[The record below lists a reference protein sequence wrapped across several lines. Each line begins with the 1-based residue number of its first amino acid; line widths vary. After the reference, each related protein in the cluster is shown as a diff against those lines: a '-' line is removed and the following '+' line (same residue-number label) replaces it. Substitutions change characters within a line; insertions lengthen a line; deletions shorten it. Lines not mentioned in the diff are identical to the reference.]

1 MVPVPSGAIY
11 DEAGAPTREA
21 ISDEYLAVDGAP
33 IEYYDGGVYEGDYNG
48 KTYGLLTA
56 SEWNDLDNWK
66 ACSTNVA
73 NTQAFIKEQEANGGG
88 DYPEAVH
95 SALEATWQNF
105 SWNESARSRIAFLI
119 LDAPPHHQDSIIESL
134 KSSITFYAKNGIK
147 LIPVAAS
154 GVDKDT
160 ESLLR
165 FFDIVTGGTY
175 VFLTDDCGIGYPHTE
190 ASVGDHE
197 VEKIADLMLRLIK
210 KYVE

>member
-1 MVPVPSGAIY
+1 MPATRAGTTAKSPTQVPQIMVPVPSGAIY

-21 ISDEYLAVDGAP
+21 
-33 IEYYDGGVYEGDYNG
+33 
-48 KTYGLLTA
+48 
-56 SEWNDLDNWK
+56 
-66 ACSTNVA
+66 
-73 NTQAFIKEQEANGGG
+73 
-88 DYPEAVH
+88 
-95 SALEATWQNF
+95 
-105 SWNESARSRIAFLI
+105 ESARSRIAFLI

-165 FFDIVTGGTY
+165 FFDIVTGSTY
-175 VFLTDDCGIGYPHTE
+175 IFLTDDCGIGYPHTE